1 MKGKERCTFCGLR
14 HGWGCV
20 LLVFL
25 RLTACVTFFAFY
37 FTVPLLFK
45 AFREL
50 KLPTKQGESG
60 KEGDK
65 PGGEKRE
72 GLTLE
77 TPLGFSKSN
86 NKVWRDGGRDRDEGR
101 DTSVCWQTCEGVVI
115 LQRVLHQLNRIPWYR
130 TFNTISQKHHNH
142 LSLSKCFIFY
152 FFVL

>member
-1 MKGKERCTFCGLR
+1 M
-14 HGWGCV
+14 
-20 LLVFL
+20 LVFL

-72 GLTLE
+72 ALTLE
-77 TPLGFSKSN
+77 TPLGFSKSK
-86 NKVWRDGGRDRDEGR
+86 NKVWRDEERDRDEGR
-101 DTSVCWQTCEGVVI
+101 DTNVC
-115 LQRVLHQLNRIPWYR
+115 
-130 TFNTISQKHHNH
+130 
-142 LSLSKCFIFY
+142 
-152 FFVL
+152 